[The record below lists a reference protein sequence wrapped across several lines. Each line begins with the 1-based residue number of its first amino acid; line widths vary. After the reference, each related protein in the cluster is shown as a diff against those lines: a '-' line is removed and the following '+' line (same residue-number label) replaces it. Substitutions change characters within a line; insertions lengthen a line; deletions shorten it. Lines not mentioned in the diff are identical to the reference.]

1 MAKTAQLHVRVDS
14 DVIQAFKEKTTD
26 EGRTMSELVEQWII
40 GYLSVGV
47 PATRDQINAIG
58 RTVTEAAEAGIALD
72 DLRAVCPDNFDA
84 ALAAFMDTGYG
95 RIDGDR
101 VYLVPGGNND

>member
-14 DVIQAFKEKTTD
+14 DIIQAFKERTAN

-40 GYLSVGV
+40 GYLTVGV
-47 PATRDQINAIG
+47 PSTRDQINAIG
-58 RTVTEAAEAGIALD
+58 RTVTEAAEAGITLD
-72 DLRAVCPDNFDA
+72 DLRAACPDNFDA

-95 RIDGDR
+95 RIDGER
-101 VYLVPGGNND
+101 VYLVPGGV